1 MCLVEDPSV
10 VEVIVFAEGPSDE
23 QFLKRVVA
31 PALHAAQVFLK
42 PQTLH
47 TSRDSTGGAI
57 NFDRLCLNVRN
68 TLRQSKTTYLTT
80 FFDLYGLDTEM
91 PGLSSVSGFREPAD
105 KARHIETELHAAL
118 VNRVNFRTDRF
129 IAHIQPYELEGLF
142 FANTQLLAQSVPGW
156 DSAAEAL
163 RQVRQ
168 SFSTPE
174 HINDGYETKPSTR
187 LSNLLKPSY
196 RKTTHAPLIG
206 QKLGLSVILKECK
219 HFADWIYRLQ
229 ELKPLR
235 G

>member
-1 MCLVEDPSV
+1 MCLVEGPDM

-31 PALHAAQVFLK
+31 PALHAAQIFLK

-57 NFDRLCLNVRN
+57 NFDRLCRNVRN
-68 TLRQSKTTYLTT
+68 TLRQSSTTYLTT

-91 PGLSSVSGFREPAD
+91 PGHSMVSGFGEPAD

-118 VNRVNFRTDRF
+118 VDKLKFRPDRF

-142 FANTQLLAQSVPGW
+142 FSNTQLLAQSAPGW

-163 RQVRQ
+163 GRVRR

-174 HINDGYETKPSTR
+174 HINDGYDTKPSAR
-187 LSNLLKPSY
+187 LSSLLKPSY

-219 HFADWIYRLQ
+219 HFANWVERLL
-229 ELKPLR
+229 ELKPL
-235 G
+235 